1 MPIPEKL
8 IVAFVVVLITY
19 LQATTSFF
27 ILGPALG
34 GWTSLLAQKIL
45 LPLNVTLISIY
56 VNYYLACKT
65 DPGHVP
71 DNWEPPSVILNSEPF
86 LHLGISGPRYC
97 HKCECFKP
105 PRSHH
110 CKQCGVCVL
119 KMDHHCP
126 WIGNCVG
133 FGNYSYF
140 IRFIFSVII
149 CCTYGC
155 YLLLWRLQRI
165 FDARKNSWYSPQP
178 TTIEF
183 ILVMLNITIL
193 CLVILLVGV
202 LAVYHTYCLFT
213 GQTTIEGSERRK
225 TKRLIRRRKIDFF
238 DYPFDLGFYR
248 NICSV
253 LGDNPIL
260 WPWPAPS
267 PGNGV
272 QFAVKQNTD
281 PLMAYYWPPKV
292 QADIMPETEWESQR
306 LVRRDS
312 EGYLVKEI
320 TLEDRIEMLQQEN
333 CFEQEEVMESEIQYC
348 DSDSEGS
355 DMTDYELE

>member
-1 MPIPEKL
+1 MPVPEKL

-45 LPLNVTLISIY
+45 FPLNVTLISIY

-110 CKQCGVCVL
+110 C
-119 KMDHHCP
+119 
-126 WIGNCVG
+126 
-133 FGNYSYF
+133 
-140 IRFIFSVII
+140 
-149 CCTYGC
+149 
-155 YLLLWRLQRI
+155 
-165 FDARKNSWYSPQP
+165 
-178 TTIEF
+178 
-183 ILVMLNITIL
+183 
-193 CLVILLVGV
+193 
-202 LAVYHTYCLFT
+202 
-213 GQTTIEGSERRK
+213 
-225 TKRLIRRRKIDFF
+225 
-238 DYPFDLGFYR
+238 
-248 NICSV
+248 
-253 LGDNPIL
+253 DNPIL

-272 QFAVKQNTD
+272 QFDVKQNTD
-281 PLMAYYWPPKV
+281 PLMAYYWPPKA
-292 QADIMPETEWESQR
+292 QTDIMSETEWESQR

-333 CFEQEEVMESEIQYC
+333 CFEQEEMMESEIQYC